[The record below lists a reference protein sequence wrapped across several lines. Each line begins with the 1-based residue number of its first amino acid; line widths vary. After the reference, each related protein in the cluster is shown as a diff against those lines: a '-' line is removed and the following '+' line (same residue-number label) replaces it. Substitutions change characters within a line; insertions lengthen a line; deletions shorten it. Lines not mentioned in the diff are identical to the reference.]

1 MSENLSYFNYHL
13 HTTYSNV
20 STIDSTNSVES
31 MIIRAK
37 ELGQTAF
44 TVSEHGNMISKYES
58 ASLCK
63 DKKKGYNMK
72 HICSVEAYFVK
83 DRLAEIET
91 DKIDKKTKLPTKVKD
106 NTNAHMILIAKNYN
120 GYKQLNTIL
129 SYANIDGF
137 YSKARIDFDLINR
150 YVNEND
156 VIITTACV
164 SGFVAKYGIE
174 IIPEFQRFI
183 DAGNFYIEFQAHNTD
198 KQKEYNKIIL
208 DYAIE
213 HNIPTTVAC
222 DTHIIN
228 ENDDIFRDLLLRRK
242 GIRYEEESGWT
253 LDFPSGEELFYR
265 FEIQN
270 VVPADLIMESFR
282 NTLKI
287 AEECEAYDIIKYELK
302 IPVAKIHRH
311 LLPQERKDLLKK
323 IVYDEF
329 NDYKTRDAY
338 ANANESKYIEA
349 IEYELGEIF
358 GCETYDYFL
367 LNYFIVKRAKE
378 LGGVLTKTSR
388 GSAGCYIVNML
399 LHFTS
404 MDRLQ
409 FDLPLLPERFM
420 TKERL
425 LLSMSAPDELTSSII
440 ER

>member
-37 ELGQTAF
+37 ELGQTSF

-91 DKIDKKTKLPTKVKD
+91 DKIDKKTKLPTRVKD

-129 SYANIDGF
+129 SYANINGF

-156 VIITTACV
+156 VIITTSCV
-164 SGFVAKYGIE
+164 SGFVAKYGTE

-242 GIRYEEESGWT
+242 GIRYEEESGW
-253 LDFPSGEELFYR
+253 Y
-265 FEIQN
+265 
-270 VVPADLIMESFR
+270 
-282 NTLKI
+282 
-287 AEECEAYDIIKYELK
+287 C
-302 IPVAKIHRH
+302 
-311 LLPQERKDLLKK
+311 
-323 IVYDEF
+323 
-329 NDYKTRDAY
+329 
-338 ANANESKYIEA
+338 
-349 IEYELGEIF
+349 
-358 GCETYDYFL
+358 
-367 LNYFIVKRAKE
+367 
-378 LGGVLTKTSR
+378 
-388 GSAGCYIVNML
+388 
-399 LHFTS
+399 
-404 MDRLQ
+404 
-409 FDLPLLPERFM
+409 
-420 TKERL
+420 
-425 LLSMSAPDELTSSII
+425 
-440 ER
+440 